1 MDYLFVKGRSAWVFT
16 DKQATKIGAIF
27 ERDMTHGEALTVF
40 ENKAA
45 EYSYVEKV
53 VGSTETAKA

>member
-1 MDYLFVKGRSAWVFT
+1 VKGRSAWVFT

-53 VGSTETAKA
+53 VGSAETAKA